1 MPLAQRI
8 DCLRP
13 FEAAL
18 AYVAVDHADVPP
30 LHAAFVAP

>member
-1 MPLAQRI
+1 MPLTQRI

-18 AYVAVDHADVPP
+18 AYVAMDYAES
-30 LHAAFVAP
+30 VAL